1 MSNNIA
7 LGTYDRT
14 DNVTNLIIIMCDD
27 MQLKP
32 TAMIEI
38 NMLSNEIKNILV
50 DKFSNIDIDVNMLKS
65 EISRYN
71 SLLEEASNIYVNLSA
86 MIELDEFKSVNNR
99 FKSSLE
105 IKEWIN
111 KYRKEENT
119 SFALIRAYSK
129 DLCKYL
135 LLGLFM

>member
-50 DKFSNIDIDVNMLKS
+50 CLNQKFPDIIL
-65 EISRYN
+65 Y
-71 SLLEEASNIYVNLSA
+71 
-86 MIELDEFKSVNNR
+86 
-99 FKSSLE
+99 
-105 IKEWIN
+105 
-111 KYRKEENT
+111 
-119 SFALIRAYSK
+119 
-129 DLCKYL
+129 
-135 LLGLFM
+135 

>member
-71 SLLEEASNIYVNLSA
+71 SLLEEASNI
-86 MIELDEFKSVNNR
+86 
-99 FKSSLE
+99 
-105 IKEWIN
+105 
-111 KYRKEENT
+111 
-119 SFALIRAYSK
+119 
-129 DLCKYL
+129 
-135 LLGLFM
+135 

>member
-65 EISRYN
+65 ENFQI
-71 SLLEEASNIYVNLSA
+71 
-86 MIELDEFKSVNNR
+86 
-99 FKSSLE
+99 
-105 IKEWIN
+105 
-111 KYRKEENT
+111 
-119 SFALIRAYSK
+119 
-129 DLCKYL
+129 
-135 LLGLFM
+135 